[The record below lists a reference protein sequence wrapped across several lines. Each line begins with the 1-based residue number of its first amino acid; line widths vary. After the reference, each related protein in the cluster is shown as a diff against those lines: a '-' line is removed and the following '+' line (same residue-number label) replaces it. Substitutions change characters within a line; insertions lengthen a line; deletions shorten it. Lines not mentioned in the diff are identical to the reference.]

1 VSKDKID
8 FVIGAQIGQPVPAE
22 DTFDADNDIF
32 DKGKHQFKKA
42 FMIGF
47 DVQVDDHFALT
58 VQDADIHFPGMQ
70 IDTAVILVLPVVK
83 FHGVPPFAW
92 VSIC

>member
-1 VSKDKID
+1 VSKDEID

-32 DKGKHQFKKA
+32 DKGKHQFK
-42 FMIGF
+42 
-47 DVQVDDHFALT
+47 VDDHFALT

>member
-1 VSKDKID
+1 VSKDEID

-32 DKGKHQFKKA
+32 DKGKHQFKIA
-42 FMIGF
+42 FRIGF

-58 VQDADIHFPGMQ
+58 VQDADIHGPLKSTSENRKHDDGFTQRPRFLGR
-70 IDTAVILVLPVVK
+70 P
-83 FHGVPPFAW
+83 
-92 VSIC
+92 

>member
-1 VSKDKID
+1 VSKDEID

-32 DKGKHQFKKA
+32 DKGKHQFKIA
-42 FMIGF
+42 FRIGF

-58 VQDADIHFPGMQ
+58 VQDADINKS
-70 IDTAVILVLPVVK
+70 LPLQVK
-83 FHGVPPFAW
+83 GGNPSSCFLFENG
-92 VSIC
+92 SI